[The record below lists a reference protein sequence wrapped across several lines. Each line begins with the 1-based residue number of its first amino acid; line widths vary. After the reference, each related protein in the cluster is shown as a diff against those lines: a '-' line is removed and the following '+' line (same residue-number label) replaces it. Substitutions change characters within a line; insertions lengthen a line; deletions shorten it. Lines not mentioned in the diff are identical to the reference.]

1 MSRLEPRRTLR
12 STKELPSSA
21 GFHFVNLC
29 PSWLMVSSMLTE
41 IILEAWIALRRNYT
55 RSLLTMLG
63 IVWGIATV
71 TLLIAYGSSF
81 RRILVG
87 GFDAFGKSVV
97 ICWPQQTS
105 EQPGGQR
112 AGKKVRLEQAD
123 LDIVKET
130 APLVKHVCLET
141 VNRPGISY
149 GERMVGTAAIR
160 GVCPEYGEM
169 RNEVPSEGRWI
180 SAGDELER
188 RRVVFLGGRVREQLF
203 SGRPAIGET
212 VQIGGVHFTV
222 IGVMARKIQLSNY
235 FSSDDDSAWIPYSA
249 AGDVWNTKYAAVMV
263 FEPVAPQFE
272 KKAQAQVLAAIASR
286 QQFSPTDPKAFQMF
300 GRDEFRPVIDGLTI
314 GLQVLLTF
322 VGTLTLGIGG
332 VGVMNIMLVS
342 VDERIREIGLRRALG
357 AKKWQIKLQFLA
369 ETLLIMLLGGAAGVL
384 LSYGIAAAVGTLPLM
399 GPLFE
404 DDSGK
409 ADIHLQISLATVM
422 LSTLVLLAVGVASGL
437 VPALRAS
444 KLGSGRSAAI
454 RVKRLSS

>member
-1 MSRLEPRRTLR
+1 
-12 STKELPSSA
+12 
-21 GFHFVNLC
+21 
-29 PSWLMVSSMLTE
+29 MLIQ
-41 IILEAWIALRRNYT
+41 IILEAWIALKRNLT

-81 RRILVG
+81 RRVLVS
-87 GFDAFGKSVV
+87 GFEAFGKGAV

-112 AGKKVRLEQAD
+112 AGKRVVLEKAD
-123 LDIVKET
+123 VDMVKET

-141 VNRPGISY
+141 VRRPGIAY
-149 GERMVGTAAIR
+149 GDRMVGTAPVR

-169 RNEVPSEGRWI
+169 RNEVPLEGRWI
-180 SAGDELER
+180 NASDELER
-188 RRVVFLGGRVREQLF
+188 RRVIFLGGRIREQLF
-203 SGRPAIGET
+203 SGRPAVGET
-212 VQIGGVHFTV
+212 VLVAGVRFTV

-235 FSSDDDSAWIPYSA
+235 FSSDDESTWIPYSA
-249 AGDVWNTKYAAVMV
+249 AGDLWNTRYAAVMV
-263 FEPVAPQFE
+263 FEPIAPQFE
-272 KKAQAQVLAAIASR
+272 KRAMAQVLAAVASR
-286 QQFSPTDPKAFQMF
+286 QQFSPTDKKAIQMF
-300 GRDEFRPVIDGLTI
+300 GRDEDRPVIDGITI

-322 VGTLTLGIGG
+322 IGTLTLGIGG

-357 AKKWQIKLQFLA
+357 ARKNHIKFQFLA
-369 ETLLIMLLGGAAGVL
+369 ETLLIMMIGGSIGVL
-384 LSYGIAAAVGTLPLM
+384 LSYGIAAAVGTLPMM

-409 ADIHLQISLATVM
+409 GDIHLQISLMTVT
-422 LSTLVLLAVGVASGL
+422 LSTLVLLIVGVISGM

-444 KLGSGRSAAI
+444 KLDPVEALRYE
-454 RVKRLSS
+454 